1 MLWSNDS
8 CQKWVSAD
16 QYYMTVSRAQVY
28 NSLRLR
34 VLKSSPLTGNDVKVI
49 AGSETIYIMY

>member
-1 MLWSNDS
+1 
-8 CQKWVSAD
+8 
-16 QYYMTVSRAQVY
+16 MTELRAQVY

-34 VLKSSPLTGNDVKVI
+34 DLKSSPLTGNDVKVI

>member
-1 MLWSNDS
+1 
-8 CQKWVSAD
+8 
-16 QYYMTVSRAQVY
+16 MTELRAQVY

-34 VLKSSPLTGNDVKVI
+34 DLKICPLTGNDVKVI